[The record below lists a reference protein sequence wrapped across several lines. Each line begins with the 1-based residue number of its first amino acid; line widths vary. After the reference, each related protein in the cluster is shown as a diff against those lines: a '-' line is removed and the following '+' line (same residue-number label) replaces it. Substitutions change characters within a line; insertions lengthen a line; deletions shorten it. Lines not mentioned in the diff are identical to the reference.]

1 MKELV
6 NKIMNIASNLM
17 LTSEE
22 KEKAIANIINEDV
35 KESLVNSAVTWL
47 NENTYE
53 KEDDYERFLQM
64 YFNESYDAMVE
75 LRKVMEEVEIN

>member
-6 NKIMNIASNLM
+6 NKIMNIASNLT
-17 LTSEE
+17 LTDEE
-22 KEKAIANIINEDV
+22 KKKAITDTINEDV
-35 KESLVNSAVTWL
+35 KEPLVNSAVTWI